1 LLYTCDNV
9 SNPESCTTQG
19 WPSFVSLLSLEWDE
33 TADIVIADIQL
44 DEPDFAEVGTH
55 RLELV
60 ITHSDTDRTTFTN
73 VFITVIVDE
82 EPQVVDVVDVI
93 DGVDVVD
100 LDDTDGRLVNDGYVP
115 LLPQVVDVDDTDG
128 ILV

>member
-1 LLYTCDNV
+1 M
-9 SNPESCTTQG
+9 TQG

-33 TADIVIADIQL
+33 TADDVIADIQL
-44 DEPDFAEVGTH
+44 DEPGFAEVGTH

-73 VFITVIVDE
+73 VFITVIVDG
-82 EPQVVDVVDVI
+82 EPQVPIVPIVP
-93 DGVDVVD
+93 
-100 LDDTDGRLVNDGYVP
+100 YVP
-115 LLPQVVDVDDTDG
+115 LIPQVVDVDITDG